1 MTRLRRVLR
10 IALPFAVSS
19 GLLYWLLAHFDFR
32 AVMAELS
39 LDAAALLLPALA
51 IYGAVSLYLEAQSL
65 VRVFA
70 SSAQPVD
77 AWTGARVRAASYLFA
92 LFHYALGAGVMAV
105 LLRRRTGLSLAD
117 AGGAVAFV
125 SVLDLGVMLVLGA
138 IVLVDDPLVRAGLAV
153 LAVGGIA
160 GGLALLRS
168 SADLGPL
175 ERLRALAIFR
185 APRTTPLRP
194 LIELVVIRIVFV
206 ACFVGVAAAALLAFG
221 VRVPLTPL
229 ITGVVGVAVV
239 AALPIALS
247 GLGTGQAAFVY
258 LFRDY
263 ANPETLLACSLA
275 LSAGLLALRGALG
288 LFFAHE
294 LTHEALEAAR
304 EVEV

>member
-1 MTRLRRVLR
+1 VSKLPRVLR
-10 IALPFAVSS
+10 TALPFAVSA
-19 GLLYWLLAHFDFR
+19 GLLYWLLARFDFH
-32 AVMAELS
+32 AVLSQLS
-39 LDAAALLLPALA
+39 LHAAAVLLPALTA
-51 IYGAVSLYLEAQSL
+51 YGAVSLWLEAQSL

-70 SSAQPVD
+70 SSTQPVD

-105 LLRRRTGLSLAD
+105 RGRRRTGLSLAD

-125 SVLDLGVMLVLGA
+125 SVLDLGVMLVLA
-138 IVLVDDPLVRAGLAV
+138 AVAVIEEPLLRLGLAL

-168 SADLGPL
+168 SIDLGPL
-175 ERLRALAIFR
+175 ERLRTLAVFR

-194 LIELVVIRIVFV
+194 LIELLVLRVVFV
-206 ACFVGVAAAALLAFG
+206 ACFVGIATAALMAFD
-221 VRVPLTPL
+221 VRVPLAPL

-258 LFRDY
+258 LFREY
-263 ANPETLLACSLA
+263 AEPETLLACSLA

-288 LFFAHE
+288 LFFARE
-294 LTHEALEAAR
+294 LTQEALEAAR